1 MELIHRVFKSCS
13 DHSLTIQTGMATT
26 PEIIA
31 HRILGTEA
39 DTRALAAELSAFL
52 TVGDIIA
59 LDGTLGA
66 GKTAFARALI
76 NAMPGNVEDVPS
88 PTFTL
93 VQTYQRGD
101 SEIWHFDLY
110 RLESPE
116 DAFELGIEDAFADA
130 ISLIEWPDKLGPYL
144 PSRHLRIT
152 LAQDGESD
160 TRTLEIVGNAEWH
173 ARLASLN
180 NMDADGG

>member
-1 MELIHRVFKSCS
+1 MLRN
-13 DHSLTIQTGMATT
+13 
-26 PEIIA
+26 
-31 HRILGTEA
+31 EA
-39 DTRALAAELSAFL
+39 ATRAVAAELS
-52 TVGDIIA
+52 TVLKAGDIVA

-76 NAMPGNVEDVPS
+76 NAMPGVVEDVPS

-101 SEIWHFDLY
+101 AEIWHFDLY
-110 RLESPE
+110 RLEVPE

-130 ISLIEWPDKLGPYL
+130 ISLIEWPDKLGGYL

-160 TRTLEIVGNAEWH
+160 TRTLEIIGDATWRD
-173 ARLASLN
+173 RLADLK
-180 NMDADGG
+180 NMDILSG

>member
-1 MELIHRVFKSCS
+1 MAPSP
-13 DHSLTIQTGMATT
+13 TILAKTVL
-26 PEIIA
+26 
-31 HRILGTEA
+31 RNEA
-39 DTRALAAELSAFL
+39 ATRAVAAELS
-52 TVGDIIA
+52 TVLKAGDIVA

-76 NAMPGNVEDVPS
+76 NAMPGVVEDVPS

-101 SEIWHFDLY
+101 AEIWHFDLY
-110 RLESPE
+110 RLEVPE

-130 ISLIEWPDKLGPYL
+130 ISLIEWPDKLGGYL

-160 TRTLEIVGNAEWH
+160 TRTLEIIGDATWRD
-173 ARLASLN
+173 RLADLK
-180 NMDADGG
+180 NMDILSG

>member
-1 MELIHRVFKSCS
+1 
-13 DHSLTIQTGMATT
+13 MATI
-26 PEIIA
+26 PKIIA
-31 HRILGTEA
+31 RRTLKNEA
-39 DTRALAAELSAFL
+39 DTCAVAAELSEHL
-52 TVGDIIA
+52 KVGDIVA

-76 NAMPGNVEDVPS
+76 NALPGTAEDVPS

-101 SEIWHFDLY
+101 AEIWHFDLY
-110 RLESPE
+110 RLDDPE

-144 PSRHLRIT
+144 PGRHLRVI
-152 LAQDGESD
+152 LAQGSESD
-160 TRTLEIVGNAEWH
+160 TRTLEIVGDATWRD
-173 ARLASLN
+173 RLVRLN
-180 NMDADGG
+180 NMDTHRG

>member
-1 MELIHRVFKSCS
+1 MESISPWFKGCS
-13 DHSLTIQTGMATT
+13 NQRREVQTVMA
-26 PEIIA
+26 PNAIILA
-31 HRILGTEA
+31 
-39 DTRALAAELSAFL
+39 TRHLQNEEETRDAAIALSRYLRP
-52 TVGDIIA
+52 GDVIA

-76 NAMPGNVEDVPS
+76 NAMPGEAEDVPS

-101 SEIWHFDLY
+101 AEVWHFDLY
-110 RLESPE
+110 RLEDPE

-130 ISLIEWPDKLGPYL
+130 ISLIEWPDKLGSYL
-144 PSRHLRIT
+144 PKKHLRIV

-160 TRTLEIVGNAEWH
+160 TRTLQIIGDESWQG
-173 ARLASLN
+173 RLSEVL
-180 NMDADGG
+180 DADK

>member
-1 MELIHRVFKSCS
+1 MANNA
-13 DHSLTIQTGMATT
+13 TILATRHLLN
-26 PEIIA
+26 ED
-31 HRILGTEA
+31 
-39 DTRALAAELSAFL
+39 DTRAAAHVLSRYL
-52 TVGDIIA
+52 KPGDVIA

-76 NAMPGNVEDVPS
+76 NAMPGEAEDVPS

-93 VQTYQRGD
+93 VQTYHRGN

-110 RLESPE
+110 RLDDPE

-130 ISLIEWPDKLGPYL
+130 ISLIEWPEKLGNYL
-144 PSRHLRIT
+144 PKKHLRIV

-160 TRTLEIVGNAEWH
+160 TRTLQVIGDENWRGRLVGF
-173 ARLASLN
+173 
-180 NMDADGG
+180 MDADK

>member
-1 MELIHRVFKSCS
+1 
-13 DHSLTIQTGMATT
+13 MATI

-31 HRILGTEA
+31 HRILRTEA
-39 DTRALAAELSAFL
+39 DTHAVAAELSDFL
-52 TVGDIIA
+52 KVGDIIA

-76 NAMPGNVEDVPS
+76 NALPGIAEDVPS

-93 VQTYQRGD
+93 VQTYQRGNA
-101 SEIWHFDLY
+101 EIWHFDLY
-110 RLESPE
+110 RLEDPE

-144 PSRHLRIT
+144 PNRHLRII

-160 TRTLEIVGNAEWH
+160 TRTLEMVGDAVWRD
-173 ARLASLN
+173 RLADLN
-180 NMDADGG
+180 NMDTNRD